1 MDTREKVK
9 LEDCRRTETGAKIP
23 VHDVHLERSKL
34 GYCPCFLVES
44 KSLEGPFNKLKFQ
57 NCERRTTSIQYTWI
71 RDPVTEDSIE
81 DSISFL
87 SGILILSSPLKVKL
101 LENREEKSSILI
113 CAKLNY
119 IKRRL
124 RVYIYIIHNI
134 QVTIN
139 LWKSSKIIKTLLS
152 AVVDV
157 NFIFLYQQNYYPM
170 TGNKEH
176 IHRQCHK

>member
-44 KSLEGPFNKLKFQ
+44 KSLEGPFNKSKFQ

-119 IKRRL
+119 IKEDFVFIYAL
-124 RVYIYIIHNI
+124 YIIYRLQSI
-134 QVTIN
+134 CKKV
-139 LWKSSKIIKTLLS
+139 LK
-152 AVVDV
+152 
-157 NFIFLYQQNYYPM
+157 
-170 TGNKEH
+170 
-176 IHRQCHK
+176 